1 MEAEKKKTTI
11 GFLLMEWRF
20 SVCFL
25 LAFLKSKVFNF
36 AMSALVWPNLYLEMH
51 RYWNPLDVMITPPN
65 AYLFQAT

>member
-1 MEAEKKKTTI
+1 
-11 GFLLMEWRF
+11 MEWRF